1 MSLTSA
7 RIPHLDVADRS
18 IEPGKMSIEA
28 VADCCLVLAF
38 AAPVHYIWIP
48 RSVLRTVGMILKRL
62 AIRPQIDLLRPGRTL
77 LFVDEPISLGDG
89 VEAEQPI
96 LAALFDEVRRAP

>member
-38 AAPVHYIWIP
+38 AHYIWIP